1 MKYKIPAL
9 DTPEACRTPYAEL
22 GVHRLVSKAYFF
34 SDMADNELIN
44 FDDYIFEEDVS
55 GIIGECRKQKIR
67 EFTISSTYS
76 GMVRI
81 IALFVEK
88 GCTLEGMVTVNDS
101 YRDPLSGERRT
112 LPAFKLSVD

>member
-1 MKYKIPAL
+1 
-9 DTPEACRTPYAEL
+9 
-22 GVHRLVSKAYFF
+22 
-34 SDMADNELIN
+34 MADNELIN
-44 FDDYIFEEDVS
+44 FDDYIYEEDVS

-88 GCTLEGMVTVNDS
+88 GCTLDGMVTVNDS
-101 YRDPLSGERRT
+101 YMDPLSGERRT
-112 LPAFKLSVD
+112 IPAFKLSVD